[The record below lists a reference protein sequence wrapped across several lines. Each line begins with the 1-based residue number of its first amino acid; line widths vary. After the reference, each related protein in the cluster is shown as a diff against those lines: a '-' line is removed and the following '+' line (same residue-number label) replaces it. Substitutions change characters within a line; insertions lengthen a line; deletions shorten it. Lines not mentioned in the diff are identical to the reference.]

1 MLTKILYQIMKVYFK
16 SKVKHERFNLNAVH
30 LFERGLSVIFQKSYL
45 IRHTYFLMYAIG
57 TEVK

>member
-1 MLTKILYQIMKVYFK
+1 MKVYFK